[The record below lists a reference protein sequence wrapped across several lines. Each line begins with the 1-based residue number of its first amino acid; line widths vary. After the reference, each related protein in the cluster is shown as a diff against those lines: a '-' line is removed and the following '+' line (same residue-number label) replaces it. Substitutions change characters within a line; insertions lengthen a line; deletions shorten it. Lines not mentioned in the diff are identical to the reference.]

1 MKFFYFIT
9 ASLFLLA
16 CESES
21 KKVNNEVKT
30 PEKNI
35 QLKKICL
42 KNSISI
48 GKVEDIEFFEGGFS
62 GLTYVTNSENEFL
75 AINDRGPNLK
85 YKVDSIAYDVKIFPF
100 PNYHPKIFKLKIE
113 DNQLVIVDTLSIKN
127 FDEKAVVGLPVA
139 NLTNQAKEIAWEN
152 TNAKALKNHPN
163 GIDAE
168 AINIDKNGDYW
179 ISDEYQTSLW
189 KINPKSGIVQQKFT
203 PQQSLVENEN
213 TFLLPEVFQFRKPNR
228 GFESVSVTP
237 NGNVWSILQSP
248 AWYPSKEAVKESRLI
263 RMLQLNPETK
273 ESITYLYEHDQED
286 GIRQKDWKIGDMT
299 AISDSTFLTIEH
311 ATHKEK
317 RFLRIYK
324 VDVSD
329 ATPIAVDMK
338 IDGKTPEELKT
349 ASNAKKNNILVAKKT
364 LIMDLADYD
373 FDEEHGKPEGM
384 TMLNDTTLVIVN
396 DNDYAI
402 EFDADQQNFV
412 NNGVNTCLYLYTLP
426 KPIDEY

>member
-1 MKFFYFIT
+1 MKNILYFIP
-9 ASLFLLA
+9 FIFLA
-16 CESES
+16 CEKQSHKKDNEFTNKITSE
-21 KKVNNEVKT
+21 
-30 PEKNI
+30 
-35 QLKKICL
+35 KICL
-42 KNSISI
+42 EKSLSI
-48 GKVEDIEFFEGGFS
+48 GKVNDIEFSEGGFS
-62 GLTYVTNSENEFL
+62 GLTYVPNSENEFL
-75 AINDRGPNLK
+75 AISDRGPNLK
-85 YKVDSIAYDVKIFPF
+85 YKVDSISSEIKIFPF
-100 PNYHPKIFKLKIE
+100 PNYHPKILKLKIE
-113 DNQLVIVDTLSIKN
+113 ENQLVITDTLSIKN

-139 NLTNQAKEIAWEN
+139 NLTNQTKEIAWEN
-152 TNAKALKNHPN
+152 TQAKVLKNHPN

-189 KINPKSGIVQQKFT
+189 KINSKSGIVQQKFT
-203 PQQSLVENEN
+203 PQQSLIDNEN
-213 TFLLPEVFQFRKPNR
+213 TYLLPEVFQFRKPNR

-248 AWYPSKEAVKESRLI
+248 AWYPSKEAVKEGRLI

-273 ESITYLYEHDQED
+273 ETSTYMYEHDQEE

-311 ATHKEK
+311 ATRKEK

-324 VDVSD
+324 VDVSK
-329 ATPIAVDMK
+329 ASPIAVDTK
-338 IDGKTPEELKT
+338 IDDKTPEELKT
-349 ASNAKKNNILVAKKT
+349 ADNAKKSNIIVVKKT
-364 LIMDLADYD
+364 LIMDLADHG
-373 FDEEHGKPEGM
+373 FDEVHGKPEGI

-402 EFDADQQNFV
+402 EFDANQQNFI

-426 KPIDEY
+426 KPIDAY